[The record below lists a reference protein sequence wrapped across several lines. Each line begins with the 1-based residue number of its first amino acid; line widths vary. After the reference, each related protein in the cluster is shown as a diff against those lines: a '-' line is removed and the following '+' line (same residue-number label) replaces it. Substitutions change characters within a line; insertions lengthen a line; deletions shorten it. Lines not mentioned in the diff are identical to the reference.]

1 MSDIVVRRMPQLSQ
15 PLSLAVAEEQRREAS
30 SAPGEFSPQALAPS
44 LIEEAGRAARQARA
58 SFAPPTGPF
67 VLSWVAPIHA
77 GFSNPPTARES
88 AVWAAAVAKACARIP
103 AQAFTEDALLDLARA
118 SKFWPSASEVLAV
131 VQPEA
136 NRLYSKV
143 LAMERIARR
152 KPPEAPKRVTF
163 TDLSPEQKAAND
175 AKTRDMIDQMKAA
188 ISEREHR
195 TRPERAD
202 RAAPV
207 SLGALMAGY
216 QRVIDSGSSY
226 AEAARIRLDNLQ
238 KGLPRDD

>member
-15 PLSLAVAEEQRREAS
+15 PLSLAVADEQRREAS
-30 SAPGEFSPQALAPS
+30 SAPGDFSAQALAPS

-77 GFSNPPTARES
+77 GFSNPPSARES

-103 AQAFTEDALLDLARA
+103 AQAFTEDALIDLAA
-118 SKFWPSASEVLAV
+118 KSKFWPSASEVLAV

-152 KPPEAPKRVTF
+152 KPPEAPKRPSF
-163 TDLSPEQKAAND
+163 IDLTPEQIAANN
-175 AKTRDMIDQMKAA
+175 AKTREMVDQMKAA
-188 ISEREHR
+188 IAEREHR
-195 TRPERAD
+195 MRPERGD

-216 QRVIDSGSSY
+216 QKAVENGGPY
-226 AEAARIRLDNLQ
+226 AEAARARLEKLQ
-238 KGLPRDD
+238 RDQ

>member
-15 PLSLAVAEEQRREAS
+15 PLSLAVADEQRRETNS
-30 SAPGEFSPQALAPS
+30 GPGEYSPQALAPS
-44 LIEEAGRAARQARA
+44 LVAEADRAAKQARA
-58 SFAPPTGPF
+58 ALSPATGPF

-77 GFSNPPTARES
+77 GFSNPPSARES

-103 AQAFTEDALLDLARA
+103 AQAFTEDALINLAAR
-118 SKFWPSASEVLAV
+118 SKFWPSASEVLSV

-136 NRLYSKV
+136 NRLFSKV

-152 KPPEAPKRVTF
+152 KPPEPPKKVTV
-163 TDLSPEQKAAND
+163 TDLSPEQKAADD
-175 AKTRDMIDQMKAA
+175 AKTREMIDRMKAA
-188 ISEREHR
+188 IAEREHR

-226 AEAARIRLDNLQ
+226 AEAARVRLAKLQ
-238 KGLPRDD
+238 RDS

>member
-15 PLSLAVAEEQRREAS
+15 PLSLAVADEQRREAS

-44 LIEEAGRAARQARA
+44 LIAEADKAARQARA

-77 GFSNPPTARES
+77 GFSNPPSARES

-103 AQAFTEDALLDLARA
+103 AQAFTEDALIDLARA

-152 KPPEAPKRVTF
+152 KPPEAPPLPKPV
-163 TDLSPEQKAAND
+163 LSDAERRAEAARCAEMVD
-175 AKTRDMIDQMKAA
+175 RMKAA
-188 ISEREHR
+188 IAEREHR
-195 TRPERAD
+195 MRPERAD

-207 SLGALMAGY
+207 SLGDLMRGY
-216 QRVIDSGSSY
+216 ERAIESGGPF
-226 AEAARIRLDNLQ
+226 AEAARMRLDKLQ
-238 KGLPRDD
+238 RDS

>member
-1 MSDIVVRRMPQLSQ
+1 
-15 PLSLAVAEEQRREAS
+15 VADEQRREAS

-44 LIEEAGRAARQARA
+44 LIAEADKAARQARA

-77 GFSNPPTARES
+77 GFSNPPSARES
-88 AVWAAAVAKACARIP
+88 AVWAAAVSKACARIP
-103 AQAFTEDALLDLARA
+103 AQAFTEDALIDLARA

-136 NRLYSKV
+136 NRLFSKV

-152 KPPEAPKRVTF
+152 KPPEAPPMPKPV
-163 TDLSPEQKAAND
+163 LSEADRRAEAARCAEMVD
-175 AKTRDMIDQMKAA
+175 RMKAA
-188 ISEREHR
+188 IAEREHR
-195 TRPERAD
+195 MRPERGD

-207 SLGALMAGY
+207 SIGDLMRGY
-216 QRVIDSGSSY
+216 ERAIESGGPF
-226 AEAARIRLDNLQ
+226 AEAARMRLAKL
-238 KGLPRDD
+238 RDE

>member
-1 MSDIVVRRMPQLSQ
+1 MSDIVIRRMPQLSQ
-15 PLSLAVAEEQRREAS
+15 PLSLAVAEEQRREAT
-30 SAPGEFSPQALAPS
+30 SAPGDFSAQALAPS
-44 LIEEAGRAARQARA
+44 LIEEAGRAARQARS

-103 AQAFTEDALLDLARA
+103 AQAFTEDALIDLARA

-152 KPPEAPKRVTF
+152 KPPEAPKKVSF
-163 TDLSPEQKAAND
+163 TDLTPEQKAADD
-175 AKTRDMIDQMKAA
+175 AKTREMIDQMKAA
-188 ISEREHR
+188 IAEREHR
-195 TRPERAD
+195 TRPERGD

-207 SLGALMAGY
+207 SLASLMAGY
-216 QRVIDSGSSY
+216 QRAVENGGPY
-226 AEAARIRLDNLQ
+226 AEAARARLDKLQ
-238 KGLPRDD
+238 RDS

>member
-1 MSDIVVRRMPQLSQ
+1 MTDLVVRRMPQLSQ
-15 PLSLAVAEEQRREAS
+15 PLSLAVADEQRREADS
-30 SAPGEFSPQALAPS
+30 VPEGFPPPALAPS
-44 LIEEAGRAARQARA
+44 LIAEAEKAAKQARGA
-58 SFAPPTGPF
+58 LQPPTGAF
-67 VLSWVAPIHA
+67 VLSWIAPIHA
-77 GFSNPPTARES
+77 GFSNPPSARES
-88 AVWAAAVAKACARIP
+88 AVWATAVSKACARVP
-103 AQAFTEDALLDLARA
+103 MQAFTEDALLDLARA

-152 KPPEAPKRVTF
+152 KPPEPPKKVSF
-163 TDLSPEQKAAND
+163 TDLTPEQKAIDD
-175 AKTRDMIDQMKAA
+175 AKTQAMIDRMKAA
-188 ISEREHR
+188 IAERDR
-195 TRPERAD
+195 KFRPERAD

-226 AEAARIRLDNLQ
+226 AEAARVRLEKL
-238 KGLPRDD
+238 KRDS

>member
-15 PLSLAVAEEQRREAS
+15 PLSLAVADEQRREAT
-30 SAPGEFSPQALAPS
+30 SAPGDFSAQALAPS
-44 LIEEAGRAARQARA
+44 LIEEAGRAARQARS

-77 GFSNPPTARES
+77 GFSNPPSARES
-88 AVWAAAVAKACARIP
+88 AVWAAAVAKACARVP
-103 AQAFTEDALLDLARA
+103 AQAFTEDALIDLARA

-136 NRLYSKV
+136 NRLFSKV

-152 KPPEAPKRVTF
+152 KPPEAPPMPRPV
-163 TDLSPEQKAAND
+163 LSEADRRAEAAKCAEMVD
-175 AKTRDMIDQMKAA
+175 KMKAA
-188 ISEREHR
+188 IAEREHR
-195 TRPERAD
+195 TRPERGD

-216 QRVIDSGSSY
+216 QRAVEAGGPY
-226 AEAARIRLDNLQ
+226 AEAARARLDKLQ
-238 KGLPRDD
+238 RDT

>member
-67 VLSWVAPIHA
+67 VLSWISSIHA
-77 GFSNPPTARES
+77 GFSNPPSARES

-103 AQAFTEDALLDLARA
+103 AQAFTEDALIDLAA
-118 SKFWPSASEVLAV
+118 KSKFWPSASEVLAV

-152 KPPEAPKRVTF
+152 KPPEAPPMPRPV
-163 TDLSPEQKAAND
+163 LSEADRRAEAARCAEMVD
-175 AKTRDMIDQMKAA
+175 RMKAA
-188 ISEREHR
+188 IAEREHR
-195 TRPERAD
+195 TRPERGD

-207 SLGALMAGY
+207 SIGDLMRGY
-216 QRVIDSGSSY
+216 ERAIESGGPF
-226 AEAARIRLDNLQ
+226 AEAARARLDKLQ
-238 KGLPRDD
+238 RDS

>member
-1 MSDIVVRRMPQLSQ
+1 
-15 PLSLAVAEEQRREAS
+15 
-30 SAPGEFSPQALAPS
+30 
-44 LIEEAGRAARQARA
+44 
-58 SFAPPTGPF
+58 
-67 VLSWVAPIHA
+67 VAPIHA

-103 AQAFTEDALLDLARA
+103 AQAFTEDALIDLARA

-152 KPPEAPKRVTF
+152 KPPEAPRKVTF
-163 TDLSPEQKAAND
+163 TDLTPEEIAANN
-175 AKTRDMIDQMKAA
+175 AKTREMIDQMKAA
-188 ISEREHR
+188 IAEREHR
-195 TRPERAD
+195 TRPERGD

-216 QRVIDSGSSY
+216 QKAVEAGGPY
-226 AEAARIRLDNLQ
+226 AEAARARLDKLQ
-238 KGLPRDD
+238 RDQ

>member
-15 PLSLAVAEEQRREAS
+15 PLSMAVADEQRREAS
-30 SAPGEFSPQALAPS
+30 SAPGEFNPQALAPS
-44 LIEEAGRAARQARA
+44 LIAEADKAAKQARA
-58 SFAPPTGPF
+58 SFAPPTGAF
-67 VLSWVAPIHA
+67 ILSWIAPIHA
-77 GFSNPPTARES
+77 GFSNPPSARES
-88 AVWAAAVAKACARIP
+88 AVWATAVSKACARVP

-136 NRLYSKV
+136 NRLFSKV

-152 KPPEAPKRVTF
+152 KPVEPPKKVSF
-163 TDLSPEQKAAND
+163 TDLSPEQKAIDD
-175 AKTRDMIDQMKAA
+175 AKTREMVDRMKAA
-188 ISEREHR
+188 IAEREHR

-216 QRVIDSGSSY
+216 QRVIDSGSTY
-226 AEAARIRLDNLQ
+226 AEAARVRLEKLQ
-238 KGLPRDD
+238 RDS

>member
-15 PLSLAVAEEQRREAS
+15 PLSLAVADEQRREANS
-30 SAPGEFSPQALAPS
+30 GPSEYSPPALAPS
-44 LIEEAGRAARQARA
+44 LVAEAERAARQARGA
-58 SFAPPTGPF
+58 LQPPTGTF
-67 VLSWVAPIHA
+67 VLSWIAPIHA
-77 GFSNPPTARES
+77 GFSNPPSARES
-88 AVWAAAVAKACARIP
+88 AVWATAVSKACARVP
-103 AQAFTEDALLDLARA
+103 AQAFTEDALIDLARA

-136 NRLYSKV
+136 NRLFSKV

-152 KPPEAPKRVTF
+152 KPPEPPKKVTF

-175 AKTRDMIDQMKAA
+175 AKTREMIDQMKAA
-188 ISEREHR
+188 IAEREHR
-195 TRPERAD
+195 ARPERAD

-216 QRVIDSGSSY
+216 QRVIDSGSTY
-226 AEAARIRLDNLQ
+226 AEAARMRLEKL
-238 KGLPRDD
+238 RDQ

>member
-1 MSDIVVRRMPQLSQ
+1 MSEIVVRRMPQLSQ
-15 PLSLAVAEEQRREAS
+15 PLSLAVADEQRRETNS
-30 SAPGEFSPQALAPS
+30 GPGEYSPQALAPS
-44 LIEEAGRAARQARA
+44 LVAEAERAAKQARGA
-58 SFAPPTGPF
+58 LQPPTGAF
-67 VLSWVAPIHA
+67 VLSWIAPIHA
-77 GFSNPPTARES
+77 GFSNPPSARES
-88 AVWAAAVAKACARIP
+88 AVWATAVSKACARVP
-103 AQAFTEDALLDLARA
+103 MQAFTEDALIDLAAR

-152 KPPEAPKRVTF
+152 KPPEPPKKVSF
-163 TDLSPEQKAAND
+163 TDLTPEQKAADD
-175 AKTRDMIDQMKAA
+175 AKTQQMIDQMKAA
-188 ISEREHR
+188 IAERDR
-195 TRPERAD
+195 KFRPERAD

-226 AEAARIRLDNLQ
+226 AEAARVRLEKLKRDN
-238 KGLPRDD
+238 

>member
-1 MSDIVVRRMPQLSQ
+1 M
-15 PLSLAVAEEQRREAS
+15 
-30 SAPGEFSPQALAPS
+30 
-44 LIEEAGRAARQARA
+44 
-58 SFAPPTGPF
+58 
-67 VLSWVAPIHA
+67 
-77 GFSNPPTARES
+77 
-88 AVWAAAVAKACARIP
+88 P

-136 NRLYSKV
+136 NRLFSKV

-152 KPPEAPKRVTF
+152 KPVEPPKKVSF
-163 TDLSPEQKAAND
+163 TDLSPEQKAIDD
-175 AKTRDMIDQMKAA
+175 AKTREMVDRMKAA
-188 ISEREHR
+188 IAEREHR

-216 QRVIDSGSSY
+216 QRVIDSGSTY
-226 AEAARIRLDNLQ
+226 AEAARVRLEKLQ
-238 KGLPRDD
+238 RDS

>member
-1 MSDIVVRRMPQLSQ
+1 MSDIVVRRMPTLSQ
-15 PLSLAVAEEQRREAS
+15 PLSLAVADEQRREAS
-30 SAPGEFSPQALAPS
+30 SLPGEFSPQALAPS

-77 GFSNPPTARES
+77 GFSNPPSARES

-103 AQAFTEDALLDLARA
+103 AQAFTEDALIDLAA
-118 SKFWPSASEVLAV
+118 KSKFWPSASEVLAV

-152 KPPEAPKRVTF
+152 EPPKAPPMPRPVLSEADRRA
-163 TDLSPEQKAAND
+163 EAARCAEMVD
-175 AKTRDMIDQMKAA
+175 KMKAA
-188 ISEREHR
+188 IAEREHR
-195 TRPERAD
+195 TRPERGD

-216 QRVIDSGSSY
+216 QRVIDSGSTY
-226 AEAARIRLDNLQ
+226 AEAARMRLDKLQ
-238 KGLPRDD
+238 RDS

>member
-1 MSDIVVRRMPQLSQ
+1 MSDIVVRRMPTLSQ
-15 PLSLAVAEEQRREAS
+15 PLSLAVADEQRREAS

-88 AVWAAAVAKACARIP
+88 AVWASAVAKACARVP

-152 KPPEAPKRVTF
+152 KPPEAPPMPRPV
-163 TDLSPEQKAAND
+163 LSEADRRAEAARCAEMVD
-175 AKTRDMIDQMKAA
+175 KMKAA
-188 ISEREHR
+188 IAEREHR
-195 TRPERAD
+195 TRPERGD

-216 QRVIDSGSSY
+216 QKVIDSGSTY
-226 AEAARIRLDNLQ
+226 AEAARVRLEKLQ
-238 KGLPRDD
+238 RDS

>member
-1 MSDIVVRRMPQLSQ
+1 MSDMVVRRMPQLSQ
-15 PLSLAVAEEQRREAS
+15 PLSLAVADEQRREAS
-30 SAPGEFSPQALAPS
+30 SAPGDFSAQALAPS

-77 GFSNPPTARES
+77 GFSNPPSARES

-103 AQAFTEDALLDLARA
+103 AQAFTEDALIDLARA

-136 NRLYSKV
+136 NRLFSKV

-152 KPPEAPKRVTF
+152 KPPEAPQKPGF
-163 TDLSPEQKAAND
+163 TDLTPEQIAANN
-175 AKTRDMIDQMKAA
+175 AKTREMVDQMKAA
-188 ISEREHR
+188 IAEREHR
-195 TRPERAD
+195 TRPERGD

-207 SLGALMAGY
+207 SLGDLMRGY
-216 QRVIDSGSSY
+216 ERAIESGGPF
-226 AEAARIRLDNLQ
+226 AEAARMRLDKLQ
-238 KGLPRDD
+238 RDS

>member
-15 PLSLAVAEEQRREAS
+15 PLSLAVADEQRREANS
-30 SAPGEFSPQALAPS
+30 GPGEYSPQALAPS
-44 LIEEAGRAARQARA
+44 LIEEAGRAAKQARGA
-58 SFAPPTGPF
+58 LQPPTGPF

-88 AVWAAAVAKACARIP
+88 AVWATAVSKACARIP
-103 AQAFTEDALLDLARA
+103 AQAFTEDALIDLAA
-118 SKFWPSASEVLAV
+118 KSKFWPSASEVLAV

-136 NRLYSKV
+136 NRLFSKV

-152 KPPEAPKRVTF
+152 KPPEAPQKPGF
-163 TDLSPEQKAAND
+163 TDLTPEQIAAND
-175 AKTRDMIDQMKAA
+175 AKTREMVDRMKAA
-188 ISEREHR
+188 IAEREHR

-207 SLGALMAGY
+207 SLGDLMRGY
-216 QRVIDSGSSY
+216 QRVIDSGSTY
-226 AEAARIRLDNLQ
+226 AEAARVRLEKL
-238 KGLPRDD
+238 KRDS